1 MATRRATPD
10 VVEKVFVHFSELE
23 DPRIAR
29 TRRHELMDVLVMSL
43 CGVICGADGWE
54 ALAEYAESKQEW
66 FEEVLGLQNGTPS
79 ADTFR
84 RVICALDTT
93 AFEACFRSW
102 IRDIS
107 QRFEREVVALD
118 GKSLRGAF
126 TSANSTTP
134 LHLVS
139 AWATK
144 QRLVLAQ
151 KAAVGG
157 ASGEPAAM
165 VAILKMLDLKGAI
178 VTTDANGCTVA
189 VTAAVRAAGGD
200 YVVTLKGNRAPQLAH
215 VQKTF
220 AQATD
225 SAMSKS
231 STTNSGHGRQEAR
244 IVYALPA
251 AGWEWPDWCDVRSFV
266 MVERVRETS
275 EGQSTETHFYISSLK
290 PNAEL
295 FADAIRAHW
304 GIENELHWMLDVVFR
319 EDDQRIRDQRG
330 AENFAVLNRLALMLL
345 RNEKTR
351 KVGAPTKRKRAGWS
365 NEYLARVLTCG
376 LGQPE

>member
-1 MATRRATPD
+1 MPSRRDVPD
-10 VVEKVFVHFSELE
+10 VVQRVFIHFADLE

-66 FEEVLGLQNGTPS
+66 FEEVLGLPNGVPS

-84 RVICALDTT
+84 RVICALDTA
-93 AFEACFRSW
+93 AFETCFRNW
-102 IRDIS
+102 ISDIAQS
-107 QRFEREVVALD
+107 VHREVVALD

-126 TSANSTTP
+126 TRANSTTP

-151 KAAVGG
+151 QAAAGG

-189 VTAAVRAAGGD
+189 VTEAVRAAGGD
-200 YVVTLKGNRAPQLAH
+200 YVVTLKGNRAPQLEH
-215 VQKTF
+215 VKKTF
-220 AQATD
+220 AKAED
-225 SAMSKS
+225 KVMSKS
-231 STTNSGHGRQEAR
+231 STTNSGHGRKEAR

-251 AGWEWPDWCDVRSFV
+251 SGWEWGDWRDVRSFV
-266 MVERVRETS
+266 MVERVRDTPDA
-275 EGQSTETHFYISSLK
+275 QSTETHFYISSLT
-290 PNAEL
+290 PDAAL
-295 FADAIRAHW
+295 FAEAIRAHW
-304 GIENELHWMLDVVFR
+304 SIENELHWMLDVVFR

-376 LGQPE
+376 LGQPT